1 MSNDNVTIESTQF
14 QTHATTEVEY
24 FQESLL
30 RVPKVWQTSYT
41 HLQTQRAPQET
52 SSHIHETENVIFR
65 LPREGGDHKLQVHQ
79 QDFNIILF
87 ESSSISTCIH
97 DMKNVHMVQRTTKRK
112 INTAITL
119 KKMQAFFI
127 KNNEC
132 KHMKLNRQSTTKTK
146 SLLQ

>member
-112 INTAITL
+112 LTRPS
-119 KKMQAFFI
+119 
-127 KNNEC
+127 
-132 KHMKLNRQSTTKTK
+132 H
-146 SLLQ
+146 